1 MGVSWHV
8 SSRDSGKWDDELLD
22 ANAFSSRGRN
32 VDRHPT
38 GDAMS
43 WKRLN
48 DYGVMTVFLGSALL
62 LGCSWSQ
69 PKPTWIDGVS
79 SDYPSGQYLTGVGQA
94 DNRST
99 AEDRAYAALARIF
112 KAEVSAQSK
121 DWESYLVVEQRGTS
135 HDERRL
141 ALDQLTRVSTDKVLE
156 NAKIVDRWY
165 DAKRNLYYALGGM
178 QRAQAETA
186 LMERMTDLDH
196 SIQSDVGEAHETSDK
211 LAKVRALKR
220 ATRNL
225 VLRETYNADL
235 RVIRASGQ
243 GTAASYRVA
252 DLTRELDEYLS
263 SNLVL
268 AVSVTGDQVEPVQHA
283 LTEGLI
289 KEGLRVATMS
299 PATEGALNP
308 ELLIRGM
315 VRVWPIDV
323 RDPQFIYVR
332 WCSDFEVV
340 NVAGQQ
346 IVGAISKGGKEG
358 HLSEREATAKV
369 IRVMQQDFS
378 TDVAKAIAA
387 HIYGESELPAEAI
400 RPAGCPREG
409 VRGKPTTAVH

>member
-1 MGVSWHV
+1 M
-8 SSRDSGKWDDELLD
+8 SRMRLD
-22 ANAFSSRGRN
+22 GY
-32 VDRHPT
+32 VPI
-38 GDAMS
+38 
-43 WKRLN
+43 
-48 DYGVMTVFLGSALL
+48 VVILGAALL
-62 LGCSWSQ
+62 LGCSFGQS
-69 PKPTWIDGVS
+69 KPAWIDGVS
-79 SDYPSGQYLTGVGQA
+79 PDYPSGQYLTGVGQA
-94 DNRST
+94 DNRAA

-112 KAEVSAQSK
+112 KTEVSAQSK

-141 ALDQLTRVSTDKVLE
+141 TLDQLTRVSTDKVLE
-156 NAKIVDRWY
+156 NAKIIDRWY

-186 LMERMTDLDH
+186 LTERLTDLDH
-196 SIQSDVGEAHETSDK
+196 TIHADVTEARETSDK
-211 LAKVRALKR
+211 LGKVRALRR

-235 RVIRASGQ
+235 RVIRVSGE
-243 GTAASYRVA
+243 GTAARYRVP

-263 SNLVL
+263 SHLVL
-268 AVSVTGDQVEPVQHA
+268 AVSVTGDHVEPVQQA

-289 KEGLRVATMS
+289 KEGLRVAIIPSTIDAGAEP
-299 PATEGALNP
+299 PANP
-308 ELLIRGM
+308 ELLVRGL

-323 RDPQFIYVR
+323 RDPQFTYVR

-358 HLSEREATAKV
+358 HLTEREATAKV

-378 TDVAKAIAA
+378 TEVAKAIAA
-387 HIYGESELPAEAI
+387 HVYGEAELPSEPI

-409 VRGKPTTAVH
+409 AKGKPTAATH

>member
-1 MGVSWHV
+1 M
-8 SSRDSGKWDDELLD
+8 SRRRISVY
-22 ANAFSSRGRN
+22 GRMAA
-32 VDRHPT
+32 V
-38 GDAMS
+38 
-43 WKRLN
+43 
-48 DYGVMTVFLGSALL
+48 LGSVLL
-62 LGCSWSQ
+62 VGCAFGPS
-69 PKPTWIDGVS
+69 KPAWIDGDS
-79 SDYPSGQYLTGVGQA
+79 PDYPSAQYLTGVGQA
-94 DNRST
+94 DNRAA

-121 DWESYLVVEQRGTS
+121 DWESYLVVEQRGMS

-178 QRAQAETA
+178 HRAQAESA
-186 LMERMTDLDH
+186 LMERMNDLDR
-196 SIQSDVGEAHETSDK
+196 SIQSDVEEAHQTVDK
-211 LAKVRALKR
+211 LAKVRALRR

-225 VLRETYNADL
+225 VVRETYNADL

-243 GTAASYRVA
+243 GTAASYRVQ

-268 AVSVTGDQVEPVQHA
+268 EVSVTGDHVEPVQRA

-299 PATEGALNP
+299 SPAETGAASP

-323 RDPQFIYVR
+323 RDPQFTYVR

-340 NVAGQQ
+340 NLAGQQ

-369 IRVMQQDFS
+369 IRVMQQDLS

-387 HIYGESELPAEAI
+387 HVYGESELPAEAI

-409 VRGKPTTAVH
+409 VKGKPAAATH